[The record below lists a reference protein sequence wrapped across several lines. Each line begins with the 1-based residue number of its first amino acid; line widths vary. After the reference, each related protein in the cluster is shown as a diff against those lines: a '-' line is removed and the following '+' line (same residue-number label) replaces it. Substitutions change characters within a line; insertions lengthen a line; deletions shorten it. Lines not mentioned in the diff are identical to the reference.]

1 MALLPT
7 IDAPESPSPI
17 PMPDLEAI
25 GVGTTANDGTG
36 DPLRTAFGKVNT
48 NLSTMLGA
56 LQTAAPI
63 AWTVT
68 DIQTTNYTASV
79 GCFLIRMS
87 ATGGA
92 RTVTLP
98 PAADVEG
105 HAIEIIKWDASANI
119 VTPIAD
125 GTDTLYMA
133 SGDEELTA
141 QYQSIRLRSVG
152 DGWVKV

>member
-1 MALLPT
+1 MAVLPE
-7 IDAPESPSPI
+7 IDAPDSPSPI
-17 PMPDLEAI
+17 PVPTITAI

-36 DPLRTAFGKVNT
+36 DPLRTAFTRTNT
-48 NLSTMLGA
+48 ALSQLLGA
-56 LQTAAPI
+56 LKGAAPV

-79 GCFLIRMS
+79 GCYLIRMS

-98 PAADVEG
+98 AASDVKG
-105 HAIEIIKWDASANI
+105 HSIEVIKWDSSGNS
-119 VTPIAD
+119 VSLVAD
-125 GTDTLYMA
+125 GTDTLYGGA
-133 SGDEELTA
+133 VSTTT
-141 QYQSIRLRSVG
+141 QYGVLKVRSVG

>member
-1 MALLPT
+1 MSLLPV
-7 IDAPESPSPI
+7 IDPPASPSPI
-17 PMPDLEAI
+17 PVPDLDAVA
-25 GVGTTANDGTG
+25 VGTTANDGTG
-36 DPLRTAFGKVNT
+36 DPMRTAFGKVNT

-56 LQTAAPI
+56 LQAAAPV

-79 GCFLIRMS
+79 GCFCIRMS
-87 ATGGA
+87 ATGGD

-105 HAIEIIKWDASANI
+105 HAIEIIKWDSSGNI

-133 SGDEELTA
+133 SGDEELTT